1 MDVELRDDLV
11 NTCRSGESV
20 TVTGIVKVFNSKSER
35 DLSCGNDTRMC
46 DLFLLYL
53 DAISI
58 RKANHE
64 LENEDPLQDVTLL
77 RGFNEFSK
85 QDLDFISE
93 FYHHCNGDQLKY
105 IPIYK
110 TLIPVRF

>member
-1 MDVELRDDLV
+1 
-11 NTCRSGESV
+11 
-20 TVTGIVKVFNSKSER
+20 
-35 DLSCGNDTRMC
+35 MC

-105 IPIYK
+105 I
-110 TLIPVRF
+110 LILQYFNFSAFQTIGSCFLSWDMWS